1 MKTDETRGKTNS
13 ELEFDLAGIKK
24 ELFGLRFKAT
34 TENASN
40 PAQIRTLRR
49 QIARI
54 KTMVHERDLRIRG
67 QEPR

>member
-1 MKTDETRGKTNS
+1 MKTDDTRGKTNS
-13 ELEFDLAGIKK
+13 ELEFDLANIKK
-24 ELFGLRFKAT
+24 ELFGLRFKASAEST
-34 TENASN
+34 PN
-40 PAQIRTLRR
+40 PSQIRTLRR

>member
-1 MKTDETRGKTNS
+1 MKTDDTRGKTNS
-13 ELEFDLAGIKK
+13 ELEFDLANIKK
-24 ELFGLRFKAT
+24 ELFALRFKASS
-34 TENASN
+34 EGSQN
-40 PAQIRTLRR
+40 PSQVRTLRR

>member
-1 MKTDETRGKTNS
+1 MKTDDTRGKTNS
-13 ELEFDLAGIKK
+13 ELEFDLAKIKK
-24 ELFGLRFKAT
+24 ELFDLRFKASAET
-34 TENASN
+34 ATN
-40 PAQIRTLRR
+40 PSQTRTLRR

>member
-13 ELEFDLAGIKK
+13 ELEFDLANIKK
-24 ELFGLRFKAT
+24 ELFGLRFKAS
-34 TENASN
+34 TETASN
-40 PAQIRTLRR
+40 PSQIRVLRR

-54 KTMVHERDLRIRG
+54 KTLVHERHKKIRG

>member
-1 MKTDETRGKTNS
+1 MKTDDTRGKTNS
-13 ELEFDLAGIKK
+13 ELEFDLANIKK
-24 ELFGLRFKAT
+24 ELFGLRFKAS
-34 TENASN
+34 TETAAN

>member
-1 MKTDETRGKTNS
+1 MKTDDTRGKTNS

-24 ELFGLRFKAT
+24 ELFDLRFKTAAET
-34 TENASN
+34 APN
-40 PAQIRTLRR
+40 PARIRMLRR

-54 KTMVHERDLRIRG
+54 KTIVHERDSRIRG